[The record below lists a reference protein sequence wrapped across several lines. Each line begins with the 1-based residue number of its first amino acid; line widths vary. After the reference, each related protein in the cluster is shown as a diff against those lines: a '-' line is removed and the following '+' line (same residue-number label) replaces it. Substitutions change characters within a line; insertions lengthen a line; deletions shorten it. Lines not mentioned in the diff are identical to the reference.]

1 MKEEHVVR
9 YRTFLAC
16 GAVAMTGLA
25 IAAPSAPAQPPPE
38 ASCLG
43 VLSSFAGQAGIRD
56 DFAPPVSGQRVAMIA
71 REHGDFG
78 FCLTVF
84 LGP

>member
-1 MKEEHVVR
+1 MSR
-9 YRTFLAC
+9 RRTVFI
-16 GAVAMTGLA
+16 TGLVA
-25 IAAPSAPAQPPPE
+25 LSGLAAVAPSAPAQPPSQ

-56 DFAPPVSGQRVAMIA
+56 DFAPPPISGNSLSMLA

-78 FCLTVF
+78 YCLSVF
-84 LGP
+84 LGPP

>member
-1 MKEEHVVR
+1 MSRVRTLLVCGVVA
-9 YRTFLAC
+9 LASV
-16 GAVAMTGLA
+16 AV
-25 IAAPSAPAQPPPE
+25 AAPSAPAQPPEE

-56 DFAPPVSGQRVAMIA
+56 DFAPPISGQRTARIA
-71 REHGDFG
+71 GEHGDFG
-78 FCLTVF
+78 FCLSVF